1 MDPYIGEIRLFA
13 GNYAPMGWAFCQGQ
27 TLEVVQNQALYTII
41 GNIYGGDAPNTFN
54 LPDLRG
60 TVPMHWGAGNGLT
73 PRKLPQTGGVTS
85 VTLTE
90 AQMPNHSHDARIQ
103 TTANEDNPFG
113 AVWANAQGGR
123 SPVKAYSQLVDTEMN
138 PLALSTVGGG
148 QSHNNMQP
156 YVALN
161 FIIAL
166 EGIYPVK
173 S

>member
-41 GNIYGGDAPNTFN
+41 GNMYGGTPSQTFN

-60 TVPMHWGAGNGLT
+60 TVPMHWGTGSGLT
-73 PRKLPQTGGVTS
+73 PHKLPETGGTQS
-85 VTLTE
+85 VTLTLD
-90 AQMPNHSHDARIQ
+90 QMPNHTHAATCQS
-103 TTANEDNPFG
+103 TSNEDNPNG
-113 AVWANAQGGR
+113 AVWGNAPGGKF
-123 SPVKAYSQLVDTEMN
+123 PTKAYSQTANTPMN
-138 PLALSTVGGG
+138 EKAISAMGGG

-156 YVALN
+156 TVAIN

-166 EGIYPVK
+166 EGIYPLK